1 MFNFVIINSI
11 FNFFISCS
19 MCLDLLNQS
28 TNQSTS
34 GLEKAKLAD
43 NPLISLERRQPIQG
57 MELAWWIASTYDQR
71 EEKA

>member
-1 MFNFVIINSI
+1 
-11 FNFFISCS
+11 
-19 MCLDLLNQS
+19 MCLDRVNQS

>member
-1 MFNFVIINSI
+1 
-11 FNFFISCS
+11 
-19 MCLDLLNQS
+19 MCLDLVNES

-43 NPLISLERRQPIQG
+43 NPLFSLERRQPIQG
-57 MELAWWIASTYDQR
+57 MELGWWIASTYDQR